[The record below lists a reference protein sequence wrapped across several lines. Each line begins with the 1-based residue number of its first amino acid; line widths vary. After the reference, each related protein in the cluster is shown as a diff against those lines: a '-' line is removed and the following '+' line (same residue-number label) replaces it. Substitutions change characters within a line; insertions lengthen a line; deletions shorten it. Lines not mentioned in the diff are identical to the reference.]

1 MKDLIKKIL
10 KEEVK
15 KPLNEQTSV
24 QPTDFCSPIEG
35 ALIPSGRHSYH
46 WGHPRKNNR
55 PHAGVDMKAKDGD
68 TIRAPYGG
76 EVEYAIKDNLLG
88 CGGLLVINHGDG
100 VRTRFCHVSKFI
112 KEVGDKVNK
121 GEKVAEIGGGTG
133 KKSDGNATGPHL
145 HYEVHTNSQNIANGA
160 LVFATSVDPE
170 SGWLDNLECDVEE
183 LIVID
188 DNEPQEDELII
199 TPLVNPKA
207 VRGQQK
213 LLELAGYLEAN
224 TFILGELDE
233 ITIEAIKEVQEI
245 HELTVTG
252 IMDRDT
258 YIALKGEAYD

>member
-1 MKDLIKKIL
+1 MKDVIKKIL

-15 KPLNEQTSV
+15 KPLNEQTSI
-24 QPTDFCSPIEG
+24 QPSDFCSPIEG
-35 ALIPSGRHSYH
+35 ELIPSGRHSYH
-46 WGHPRKNNR
+46 WGHPRKNDR
-55 PHAGVDMKAKDGD
+55 KHAGVDMKAKDGD

-76 EVEYAIKDNLLG
+76 EVEYAIEDNGYG

-100 VRTRFCHVSKFI
+100 VRTRFCHVSAFS
-112 KEVGDKVNK
+112 KEAGDKVNK
-121 GEKVAEIGGGTG
+121 GEKVAEIGGSTG

-145 HYEVHTNSQNIANGA
+145 HYEVHTNSENVSNGA

-170 SGWLDNLECDVEE
+170 IGWLDNLECDAEE
-183 LIVID
+183 LIVVD
-188 DNEPQEDELII
+188 DNDTDKVI
-199 TPLVNPKA
+199 VNPKA

-213 LLELAGYLEAN
+213 LLQLAGYLEEN

-233 ITIEAIKEVQEI
+233 ITIEAIKEVQET

-258 YIALKGEAYD
+258 YIALKEEAYK